1 MGVPQLEPRPHLD
14 LLREVL
20 SPRLASQVQSAR
32 ELLRPSER
40 LDRLAPLATGWP
52 ELDRLLAGGL
62 ERGALTELVGEP
74 SSGRFTLVLGVVART
89 TALGEAA
96 ALVDLG
102 GHLEP
107 ESVRQA
113 GGAPDRLLWLLPQH
127 LRQAQAAA
135 EKLLACGIPLVVLD
149 LGSPPV
155 AGGRGAEGA
164 WVRLARAARARRA
177 VFLLASP
184 YRASGTAATVVLKA
198 RKERV
203 RWQGAGAARLLGGV
217 DVSLW
222 VEKSRLQAPSAQP
235 PRERLS
241 LQVEGSLEW
250 PAAMAGT
257 LAR

>member
-1 MGVPQLEPRPHLD
+1 MGAPQLKPRPHLD
-14 LLREVL
+14 LLRGTL
-20 SPRLASQVQSAR
+20 APRLASRIQSAR
-32 ELLRPSER
+32 ELLQPPER
-40 LDRLAPLATGWP
+40 LDRQAPMATGWP

-107 ESVRQA
+107 ESVRLA

-135 EKLLACGIPLVVLD
+135 EKLIACGIPLVVLD
-149 LGSPPV
+149 LGSPPI

-164 WVRLARAARARRA
+164 WMRLARAARARRA

-184 YRASGTAATVVLKA
+184 YRASGTAAAVVLKA

-222 VEKSRLQAPSAQP
+222 VEKSRLQAPSAPP

-241 LQVEGSLEW
+241 LQVEGCLE
-250 PAAMAGT
+250 
-257 LAR
+257 